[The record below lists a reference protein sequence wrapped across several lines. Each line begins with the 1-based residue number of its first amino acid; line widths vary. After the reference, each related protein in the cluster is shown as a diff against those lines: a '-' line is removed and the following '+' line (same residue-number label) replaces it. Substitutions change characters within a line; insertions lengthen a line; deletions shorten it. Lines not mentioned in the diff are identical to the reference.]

1 MKNILKILLILSV
14 MSCSTTRFSDSWI
27 NPEYVNYQPSKVL
40 ILGITPDLTARKLYE
55 EKLSSVLEKRGIDAS
70 ESLEVF
76 KPSFT
81 DLKQSEIEIDAQIVS
96 LSKEDFDAIIISTV
110 KGYDEMVFYNNDM
123 FRGDYNLRR
132 FEPYYY
138 NYQDVYFN
146 NRIYEEYKVYH
157 IEILLYDLTR
167 NTEKSLVWVA
177 SYDIIDPQRI
187 NSAIKD
193 CVVEIVK
200 SLENEKIIPLK

>member
-1 MKNILKILLILSV
+1 
-14 MSCSTTRFSDSWI
+14 MSCSTTRFADSWR

-55 EKLSSVLEKRGIDAS
+55 EKLSSVLEKRGINAS

-110 KGYDEMVFYNNDM
+110 KEYDEMVFYSNDM
-123 FRGDYNLRR
+123 FRDDYNLRR

-138 NYQDVYFN
+138 NYQGVYFN